1 MPDSRSDFVRRF
13 SIASIPAQ
21 AKSQEPESLDKRERY
36 IEQCDWCRRREVG
49 IGIRPWMRE
58 VTVTTP
64 DGTCQTWHIGP
75 DCYIK
80 WQRLISRL
88 ERRESPGA
96 IR

>member
-1 MPDSRSDFVRRF
+1 MSNSRSDFVRRF
-13 SIASIPAQ
+13 SIGVIPAQ
-21 AKSQEPESLDKRERY
+21 AKSQELESLDKRKRY
-36 IEQCDWCRRREVG
+36 IEQCDWCLRREVG
-49 IGIRPWMRE
+49 IGIRPWMRK

-64 DGTCQTWHIGP
+64 DGKSQAWHIGP

-88 ERRESPGA
+88 EKHQTPGA